1 MECFNARRW
10 RIGGTEGEGGTSN
23 VVRFIKSEV
32 FVLRLSKLGFRFMP
46 GIVGLMKD
54 GEEGSETREEA
65 RELKDGWMESPFMF
79 LDLRGAGEVMG
90 RCLRLGSDT
99 ERLAMR
105 DKSLVKGCVGA
116 AKVER
121 GSRFTGESGEDDG
134 EGSERS
140 EESVHDTVVVGED
153 SADSVARLDALL

>member
-1 MECFNARRW
+1 M
-10 RIGGTEGEGGTSN
+10 GGTEGEGGTSN
-23 VVRFIKSEV
+23 VVRFINSEV

-65 RELKDGWMESPFMF
+65 RELKGGWMERPFMF
-79 LDLRGAGEVMG
+79 LGLRGAGEVMG
-90 RCLRLGSDT
+90 RCTRLGSDT

-105 DKSLVKGCVGA
+105 GKSLVKGCIG

-121 GSRFTGESGEDDG
+121 GIRFTGESGEDDG
-134 EGSERS
+134 DGSERS
-140 EESVHDTVVVGED
+140 EESVQDTVVVGDD
-153 SADSVARLDALL
+153 SADSVARLDVLL